1 MTRRKTPGTS
11 ERSVQIDLFGGAACA
26 PLPRAE
32 PRPPTP
38 MRRVPAAKTAAS
50 PAPKPQGETAMVE
63 HLERT
68 GRYRVLRKL
77 APREVFPHL
86 YPPADRAPGVW
97 PRLGVVLDTETT
109 GLDHAAHEVIELGMV
124 AFTYDESGV
133 RDVVGVF
140 SQLQQPAGPIT
151 PDITRITGIT
161 DEMVAGQRIDL
172 EAVRRF
178 VEPADLVIAHN
189 ARFDRPFCEKL
200 CPGFEAKPWACS
212 VSEVDWT
219 ALGFEGTKLGYLVGQ
234 CGYFHN
240 GHRAVDDCHAL
251 LEVLAQPSRTQ
262 ALPAFRQLLASAAA
276 PRLRVHAL
284 GSPFHTKDI
293 LKARGY
299 RWSDG
304 SGHQPKCWWR
314 EIAQGAM
321 DEEARF
327 LETEVYAGGM
337 NAHVERLTACE
348 RFKA

>member
-1 MTRRKTPGTS
+1 MTRRKTPGAN
-11 ERSVQIDLFGGAACA
+11 ERSVQIDLFGSTVA
-26 PLPRAE
+26 PSLPFTE
-32 PRPPTP
+32 PHRPVP
-38 MRRVPAAKTAAS
+38 MRRVPAAKTTAS
-50 PAPKPQGETAMVE
+50 PVPKPEGEAMMVE
-63 HLERT
+63 RLERT

-77 APREVFPHL
+77 APREVLSHL
-86 YPPADRAPGVW
+86 RPPADRTPGGW
-97 PRLGVVLDTETT
+97 PRLGIVLDTETT

-140 SQLQQPAGPIT
+140 SQLQQPTGPIT

-161 DEMVAGQRIDL
+161 DEMVAGRRIDL

-262 ALPAFRQLLASAAA
+262 AEPAFRQLLASAAA

-304 SGHQPKCWWR
+304 SGRQPKCWWR
-314 EIAQGAM
+314 EISEDAM
-321 DEEARF
+321 NEEARF

-337 NAHVERLTACE
+337 NAHVERLTACA

>member
-1 MTRRKTPGTS
+1 M
-11 ERSVQIDLFGGAACA
+11 
-26 PLPRAE
+26 
-32 PRPPTP
+32 PT
-38 MRRVPAAKTAAS
+38 AKTTASAA
-50 PAPKPQGETAMVE
+50 PQPEVEAAMVE
-63 HLERT
+63 CLEHT

-77 APREVFPHL
+77 APREVKPHL
-86 YPPADRAPGVW
+86 HPPADRAPGSW
-97 PRLGVVLDTETT
+97 PRLGVILDTETT

-124 AFTYDESGV
+124 AFTYDEAGV
-133 RDVVGVF
+133 CDVVCVF

-161 DEMVAGQRIDL
+161 DEMVAGQRIDV

-200 CPGFEAKPWACS
+200 CHGFEAKPWACS

-251 LEVLAQPSRTQ
+251 LEVLAQPSRTG
-262 ALPAFRQLLASAAA
+262 AEPAFRQLLSSAASA
-276 PRLRVHAL
+276 RLRVHAL

-304 SGHQPKCWWR
+304 TGRQPKCWWR
-314 EIAQGAM
+314 EIAEDAM
-321 DEEARF
+321 DEEAHF